1 MTPAR
6 LLDASAVADDWHLIR
21 LQWHDPL
28 PEPGQWLW
36 MEIDDRRL
44 CLPFRD
50 GDIGEGWVAGVIPSA
65 FLHGNPGPGHAISL
79 SELQGEP
86 LIAPGGQGL
95 IILGQDLGIG
105 PAMALAERCRERT
118 RLVVLGGQ
126 HGVPARLVPS
136 RFYIPALVDCAIAGV
151 GTLESLGVPSRVALS
166 DERPG
171 VHDGSPV
178 ELLGRYLSEHPIDQR
193 EALTVVAIVPWGSLH
208 GQQAGLAA
216 SVGGLRLVELP
227 SP

>member
-6 LLDASAVADDWHLIR
+6 LLDASAVADDWRLIR

-28 PEPGQWLW
+28 PGPGQWLW
-36 MEIDDRRL
+36 MDIDGRRL

-50 GDIGEGWVAGVIPSA
+50 GDSSEGWIAGVIPSA
-65 FLHGNPGPGHAISL
+65 LLPGNPGPGHAVSL
-79 SELQGEP
+79 SALQGEP
-86 LIAPGGQGL
+86 LVAPDGQGL

-105 PAMALAERCRERT
+105 PAMALAERCPEPT

-151 GTLESLGVPSRVALS
+151 GTLESLAVPSRIALT

-171 VHDGSPV
+171 IYEGSPV
-178 ELLGRYLSEHPIDQR
+178 DLLGRYLSDLPADQR
-193 EALTVVAIVPWGSLH
+193 QALAVVAIVPWGSLH
-208 GQQAGLAA
+208 GRQAGLAA
-216 SVGGLRLVELP
+216 SVGGLRVVELP